1 MKEFFENRNGHK
13 VRCYIITITDEMKIL
28 ALDFANKIILTE
40 NQYSRMLP
48 QNMRETNNLNLEQ

>member
-28 ALDFANKIILTE
+28 ALDFTNKIILTE